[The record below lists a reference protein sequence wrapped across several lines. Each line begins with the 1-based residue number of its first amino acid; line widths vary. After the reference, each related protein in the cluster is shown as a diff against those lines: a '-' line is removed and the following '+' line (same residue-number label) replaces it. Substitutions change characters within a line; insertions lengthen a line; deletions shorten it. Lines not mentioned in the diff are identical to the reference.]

1 MAKVLQVCFLIFA
14 GVLAVSA
21 QCPTTIPRG
30 GWNARTPR
38 AVPVLPIRPAPF
50 VVVHA
55 TQTAPC
61 TTQTE
66 CSVIIRDIQTFQME
80 ANGWPDISYHFL
92 IGGDNNIYEG
102 RGWGRLG
109 QNVELFTNQAIN
121 VGFIGMFANSS
132 PSDAQLALLN
142 SLVDCGL
149 SAGALATTVNAVAQ
163 CQVTRFISCEATQIF
178 EWIGEHPRFTDSP
191 TPV

>member
-14 GVLAVSA
+14 GLLAVSA
-21 QCPTTIPRG
+21 QCPNIIPRG

-61 TTQTE
+61 TSQAD
-66 CSVIIRDIQTFQME
+66 CSAIIRDIQTFQME

-92 IGGDNNIYEG
+92 VGEDNNIYEG

-109 QNVELFTNQAIN
+109 QNIDQFTNQAIN
-121 VGFIGMFANSS
+121 IGYIGTFATTTPAES
-132 PSDAQLALLN
+132 AAALLD
-142 SLVDCGL
+142 SLVNCGV
-149 SAGALATTVNAVAQ
+149 SAGALAQNVEVVAQ
-163 CQVTRFISCEATQIF
+163 CQVTRFVSCPASTIF
-178 EWIGEHPRFTDSP
+178 EWISEHERFTDSP